1 MENTKTCPIEQQL
14 YKLATSVRSKSEL
27 TSFLYLLKKII
38 FNLLENPSNGAYK
51 AIRKDGE
58 ISNLTLLNAHET
70 RDLLSLLGYT
80 EEGDHYAH
88 CLSDE
93 NMMKLRHCLTLLQD
107 LIKKHEDAIL
117 AQVNTDNNSSF
128 DLGSNR
134 HENEMESLPKLI
146 ERSRAKTESCSGKFK
161 DLFLLKHLK
170 KESSDGMGL
179 LSNEQKRNKSRSSD
193 YAFNK
198 NGYFQQTCNNTNRDD
213 KKNKCFIREIFHQ
226 QDQDSKKWSSSGY
239 SNVKLA

>member
-14 YKLATSVRSKSEL
+14 YKLAASVRSKSEL
-27 TSFLYLLKKII
+27 TSLQYLLKKII
-38 FNLLENPSNGAYK
+38 FNLLENPSNGEYK
-51 AIRKDGE
+51 VIRKDGE
-58 ISNLTLLNAHET
+58 ISNLTLLNAQET
-70 RDLLSLLGYT
+70 RDLLQLLGYN
-80 EEGDHYAH
+80 EEGDQYVHY
-88 CLSDE
+88 LSDE

-117 AQVNTDNNSSF
+117 AQVNIKKRSSY
-128 DLGSNR
+128 DLDSKPNER
-134 HENEMESLPKLI
+134 EMESLPKLI
-146 ERSRAKTESCSGKFK
+146 ERSRAKTESCSGKLK

-170 KESSDGMGL
+170 KEQSDGMGPL
-179 LSNEQKRNKSRSSD
+179 LNEQKRNKSRSSD

-226 QDQDSKKWSSSGY
+226 QDHDSKKWSSSGY
-239 SNVKLA
+239 NNVKLA